1 MQLSTTHLTKKKK
14 KHKRT
19 TKFINKITP
28 QFIISKSERDPQN
41 YKLFLLHPINPS
53 QLFINRKRKTM
64 KSVEILE
71 LKLSS
76 KHLKE
81 KQTQITP
88 RFIISKSEKERERE
102 REREIHK
109 ITSSYYTN
117 SRRQSYKTGEM
128 MFNNKIYTTL
138 YNLLA
143 RAHLWLLWKIMS
155 VG

>member
-1 MQLSTTHLTKKKK
+1 
-14 KHKRT
+14 
-19 TKFINKITP
+19 
-28 QFIISKSERDPQN
+28 
-41 YKLFLLHPINPS
+41 
-53 QLFINRKRKTM
+53 M
-64 KSVEILE
+64 KSVKILE

-102 REREIHK
+102 REREREIHK

-117 SRRQSYKTGEM
+117 SRRQSYNTGEM

-138 YNLLA
+138 YKLFA
-143 RAHLWLLWKIMS
+143 RAHL
-155 VG
+155 

>member
-1 MQLSTTHLTKKKK
+1 
-14 KHKRT
+14 
-19 TKFINKITP
+19 
-28 QFIISKSERDPQN
+28 
-41 YKLFLLHPINPS
+41 
-53 QLFINRKRKTM
+53 M
-64 KSVEILE
+64 KSVKILE

-143 RAHLWLLWKIMS
+143 RAHL
-155 VG
+155 